1 MEKFLVQTFT
11 ISNHPVRKLKDVF
24 KLQYIKGLGEFL
36 CYITKEDSV
45 TKAVFEIWCISILGH
60 TPKGAWSFSY
70 DFDAIK
76 EGLSIH
82 RDGLTFFTMRQSLL
96 FDCFY
101 LLEKSN
107 KDLRR
112 NAYMFLADKVCGFFS
127 KVSLNYAHGFF
138 NGDNSGDKLPD
149 VLRRHRR
156 ISQNFVNKRVKRV
169 LIVATMSAGK
179 STLVNALVGR
189 KINQVKATACTSII
203 HYIYNKP
210 AKEGAIAV
218 SGAKNITYTTDYS
231 VLASESVHSVGVN
244 FTSSLVNS
252 RVCLI
257 DTPGVNYNGDKT
269 HGEITK
275 KFIEKNNYDLL
286 VLVLNGEQLAIDDER
301 DLIDFIG
308 QRCKRKVIGVLN
320 RCDAYNPKRDSI
332 DKALETSRD
341 MMMEAGI
348 KKPIVIPISA
358 YAAFLYRQA
367 SELGRKMDEDDAFDF
382 EKITKTMQKPY
393 YNLPSYLPGVPKENK
408 ISKLIDRSGVSYL
421 EHLITVL

>member
-11 ISNHPVRKLKDVF
+11 IKNHPIGKLKDVF
-24 KLQYIKGLGEFL
+24 KIQYIKGLGEFL
-36 CYITKEDSV
+36 CYITKEDFV
-45 TKAVFEIWCISILGH
+45 TKTVFEIWCVSILGYA
-60 TPKGAWSFSY
+60 PKGVWSYSY
-70 DFDAIK
+70 DFEAIK
-76 EGLSIH
+76 EGLSMH

-112 NAYMFLADKVCGFFS
+112 NAYMFLADKVCGFFT
-127 KVSLNYAHGFF
+127 KGSLNYAHGFF

-210 AKEGAIAV
+210 AKEGAIAI
-218 SGAKNITYTTDYS
+218 SGEKKITYTTDYS
-231 VLASESVHSVGVN
+231 ALTSESVHSVGVN
-244 FTSSLVNS
+244 FTSSLANS

-358 YAAFLYRQA
+358 YAAFLSRQA
-367 SELGRKMDEDDAFDF
+367 SELGRKMDEDDVFDF